1 MRDEDEQSVRLFIPA
16 LLFLARLAILAI
28 RYFSGFSWRPWRPF
42 DKLRTGLG
50 GSIVVLAFLRVL
62 RVDAF
67 LGGEAFL
74 FPSVP
79 APTCP

>member
-42 DKLRTGLG
+42 DNAFSAERCPVRKEPSTHSGRTGL
-50 GSIVVLAFLRVL
+50 
-62 RVDAF
+62 
-67 LGGEAFL
+67 
-74 FPSVP
+74 
-79 APTCP
+79 